1 MRKQTVKISIEIEV
15 DVEGNYS
22 PPSNGSWEQPPEY
35 AEFEINKVLWQG
47 IDIADMLEKEN
58 YDFTEIEEQCL
69 EQIEN
74 ER

>member
-1 MRKQTVKISIEIEV
+1 MRKATVKISIEIEV

-22 PPSNGSWEQPPEY
+22 PPSSGTWEQPPEY

-47 IDIADMLEKEN
+47 IDIADMLDKEN

>member
-1 MRKQTVKISIEIEV
+1 MTTTTIKISIEIEV
-15 DVEGNYS
+15 DVKGKYH
-22 PPSNGSWEQPPEY
+22 PASNGSYEQPPESS
-35 AEFEINKVLWQG
+35 EFEISEVWWQG
-47 IDIADMLEKEN
+47 IDIADMLDKEN